1 MFGKGLVKGL
11 KITMKR
17 MLGKKQTVKYPYTKI
32 KMFPRFHGRFQIDA
46 DKCIA
51 CGLCVN
57 ACPNR
62 VIQMERQKVGKKQYL
77 TKYVMKIEYCLFC
90 GLCVEACPT
99 DALNF
104 SDVIDMNQYRRE
116 WVRLNLVERE
126 APETL
131 NDLEGNSEDA
141 ARQEAAAGSS
151 HEEGRKE

>member
-11 KITMKR
+11 KITLKN
-17 MLGKKQTVKYPYTKI
+17 MLSKKQTVKYPYTKLE
-32 KMFPRFHGRFQIDA
+32 MFPRFHGRFQIDT

-77 TKYVMKIEYCLFC
+77 TKYSMDIEYCLFC

-104 SDVIDMNQYRRE
+104 SDVLDMSQYRKE
-116 WVRLNLVERE
+116 WVSLNMVDRE

-131 NDLEGNSEDA
+131 DVLGGNSENA
-141 ARQEAAAGSS
+141 AEKEAAADSPG
-151 HEEGRKE
+151 EEGRKE